1 MLKINIM
8 TMNSKQTSTAKFE
21 EFFATSYKDDVFQIL
36 EKYPDE
42 RSLNVNYHSL
52 EMFDPELADLL
63 IEKPE
68 EVIEAA
74 QIAIKNIDPL
84 VKDVDINIRFEHL
97 SNNIPLKDL
106 LSKYIGTFVSADGIV
121 RKTDEIRP
129 RIETGVFECRGCM
142 RLHEVEQTSSNTI
155 LEPSLCS
162 ECGGR
167 SFRLLQEESKYIDT
181 QTARMQ
187 EPLENLSGGTE
198 PKQMLMVL
206 EDDLVDELNPGDK
219 VRITGTLK
227 TFREERS
234 GKFKNYIYVNH
245 IEPLEQ
251 EFEELKLSEED
262 EEKIIELSQDPHI
275 YDKIIAST
283 APSIRGYRD
292 VKEAIALQL
301 FGGAAKEL
309 EDETKL
315 RGDIHILIVGDPG
328 IGKSQILKY
337 VSRLAPRSIYTSG
350 KGTSGA
356 GLTAAAVRDELGG
369 WSLEAGALVL
379 GDQGNVCVDELDK
392 MRSEDRSALHEALE
406 QQTVSIAKAGIMA
419 TLNSRC
425 SVLAAANPKFGR
437 FDRYKVLAEQID
449 LPAPI
454 ISRFDLIFVIEDK
467 PSREG
472 DSKLAEHILEIHK
485 ENTVDYEIEPELLR
499 KYIAYARK
507 NVNPKLTDEANEI
520 LREFYVNTRN
530 SNPEDQGAVPIT
542 ARQLEAIIRLSEAS
556 AKIKLKDYVEKE
568 DAEKAVRLQMACL
581 KEVGVDPETG
591 EMDADIVSGGT
602 PKSDR
607 DKIQRVTEEI
617 KLLEEE
623 FAGDAP
629 LNVLI
634 TNMNEKFNVSQEKTE
649 QIVRNLIQ
657 KGVIYEPSNGY
668 YRRVS

>member
-1 MLKINIM
+1 
-8 TMNSKQTSTAKFE
+8 MNSTTKSQTSIAKFE
-21 EFFATSYKDDVFQIL
+21 EFFATSYKDDVFKIL

-42 RSLNVNYHSL
+42 RSLNVDYQAL
-52 EMFDPELADLL
+52 EMFDPDLADLL
-63 IEKPE
+63 IDKPE
-68 EVIEAA
+68 EVIDAA

-84 VKDVDINIRFEHL
+84 VKDADINIRFENL
-97 SNNIPLKDL
+97 TNIIPLKGL
-106 LSKYIGTFVSADGIV
+106 LSKYIGTFVAADGIV

-142 RLHEVEQTSSNTI
+142 RLHEVEQTSASRI
-155 LEPSLCS
+155 IEPSLCS

-198 PKQMLMVL
+198 PKQMLMIL

-219 VRITGTLK
+219 VRITGTLR

-251 EFEELKLSEED
+251 EFEELQLSEED
-262 EEKIIELSQDPHI
+262 EEKIIELSKDPHI
-275 YDKIIAST
+275 YDKIIKST

-301 FGGAAKEL
+301 FGGAAKQL

-437 FDRYKVLAEQID
+437 FDQFKVLAEQID

-472 DSKLAEHILEIHK
+472 DAKLAEHILKTHQY
-485 ENTVDYEIEPELLR
+485 NTIEYEIEPDLLR

-507 NVNPKLTDEANEI
+507 NINPHLTDEANEV

-530 SNPEDQGAVPIT
+530 SNPEEQGAVPIT

-556 AKIKLKDYVEKE
+556 AKIKLKDTVDKE

-581 KEVGVDPETG
+581 KAVGVDPETG
-591 EMDADIVSGGT
+591 EIDVDIISGTT

-607 DKIQRVTEEI
+607 DKMQRVSEEI

-623 FAGDAP
+623 YAGNAP
-629 LNVLI
+629 MNVLLS
-634 TNMNEKFNVSQEKTE
+634 NMSEKYGVSEDKTE
-649 QIVRNLIQ
+649 QIVRNLVR
-657 KGVIYEPSNGY
+657 KGIIYEPSHGY
-668 YRRVS
+668 FRLA

>member
-1 MLKINIM
+1 
-8 TMNSKQTSTAKFE
+8 MNSTAKTQTSTAKFE
-21 EFFATSYKDDVFQIL
+21 EFFATSYKDDVFRIL

-42 RSLNVNYHSL
+42 RSLTVNYQSL
-52 EMFDPELADLL
+52 EIFDPELADLL

-68 EVIEAA
+68 EVIQAA

-84 VKDVDINIRFEHL
+84 VKDADINIRFENL
-97 SNNIPLKDL
+97 TNIIPLKDL
-106 LSKYIGTFVSADGIV
+106 LSKYIGTFVAADGIV

-142 RLHEVEQTSSNTI
+142 RLHEVEQTSGNHI
-155 LEPSLCS
+155 IEPSLCS

-198 PKQMLMVL
+198 PKQMLMIL

-251 EFEELKLSEED
+251 EFEELHLSEED

-275 YDKIIAST
+275 YDKIIKST

-301 FGGAAKEL
+301 FGGAAKQL

-472 DSKLAEHILEIHK
+472 DSKLAEHILKIHK

-499 KYIAYARK
+499 KYIAYARR
-507 NVNPKLTDEANEI
+507 NVNPQLTDEANEV
-520 LREFYVNTRN
+520 LKEFYVSTRN
-530 SNPEDQGAVPIT
+530 SNPEEQGAVPIT

-556 AKIKLKDYVEKE
+556 AKIKLKEFVEKE

-591 EMDADIVSGGT
+591 EIDVEILEGGT

-629 LNVLI
+629 LNVLLS
-634 TNMNEKFNVSQEKTE
+634 NMSEKYGVSEDKTE
-649 QIVRNLIQ
+649 QIVRNLKQ
-657 KGVIYEPSNGY
+657 KGVIFEPNTGY
-668 YRRVS
+668 FRRV

>member
-1 MLKINIM
+1 M
-8 TMNSKQTSTAKFE
+8 TMNSTNKTQTSTAKFE
-21 EFFATSYKDDVFQIL
+21 EFFATSYKDDVFKIL

-42 RSLNVNYHSL
+42 RSLTVNYQSL
-52 EMFDPELADLL
+52 EMFDPNLADLL

-68 EVIEAA
+68 EVIASA

-84 VKDVDINIRFEHL
+84 VKDAEINIRFENL
-97 SNNIPLKDL
+97 TNVIPLKTL

-142 RLHEVEQTSSNTI
+142 RLHEVEQTSGNRI
-155 LEPSLCS
+155 IEPSLCS

-251 EFEELKLSEED
+251 EFEELQLSEED
-262 EEKIIELSQDPHI
+262 EEKIIELSKDPHI
-275 YDKIIAST
+275 YDKIIKST

-301 FGGAAKEL
+301 FGGAAKQL

-350 KGTSGA
+350 KGTTGA

-472 DSKLAEHILEIHK
+472 DSKLAEHILKIHK
-485 ENTVDYEIEPELLR
+485 ENTVEYEIEPDLLR

-507 NVNPKLTDEANEI
+507 NIKPHLTDEANEV

-530 SNPEDQGAVPIT
+530 SNSEEQGPVPIT

-556 AKIKLKDYVEKE
+556 AKIKLKETVDKE

-591 EMDADIVSGGT
+591 EMDVDIVGGGT

-617 KLLEEE
+617 KNLEEE
-623 FAGDAP
+623 YAGQAP
-629 LNVLI
+629 LNVLLS
-634 TNMNEKFNVSQEKTE
+634 NMSEKYGISEDKTE
-649 QIVRNLIQ
+649 QIVKNLVQ
-657 KGVIYEPSNGY
+657 KGVIYQPTNGY
-668 YRRVS
+668 FRRVV

>member
-1 MLKINIM
+1 
-8 TMNSKQTSTAKFE
+8 MNSTTKSQTSIAKFE
-21 EFFATSYKDDVFQIL
+21 EFFATTYKDDVFKIL

-42 RSLNVNYHSL
+42 RSLNVDYQAL
-52 EMFDPELADLL
+52 EIFDPDLADLL

-68 EVIEAA
+68 EVIDAA
-74 QIAIKNIDPL
+74 RLAIKNIDPL
-84 VKDVDINIRFEHL
+84 VKDADINIRFA
-97 SNNIPLKDL
+97 NMTNIVPLKTL
-106 LSKYIGTFVSADGIV
+106 LSKYIGTFVAADGIV

-142 RLHEVEQTSSNTI
+142 RLHEVEQSSANRI
-155 LEPSLCS
+155 IEPSLCS

-187 EPLENLSGGTE
+187 EPLENLSGGSE
-198 PKQMLMVL
+198 PKQMLMIL
-206 EDDLVDELNPGDK
+206 EDDLVDKLNPGDK

-251 EFEELKLSEED
+251 EFEEIQLSEED
-262 EEKIIELSQDPHI
+262 EEKILELSKDPHI
-275 YDKIIAST
+275 YEKIIKST
-283 APSIRGYRD
+283 APSIRGYRE

-301 FGGAAKEL
+301 FGGSAKQL

-350 KGTSGA
+350 KGTTGA

-392 MRSEDRSALHEALE
+392 MRAEDRSALHEALE

-467 PSREG
+467 PSKEG
-472 DSKLAEHILEIHK
+472 DSKLADHILKIHK
-485 ENTVDYEIEPELLR
+485 ENTIDYEIEPDLLR

-507 NVNPKLTDEANEI
+507 TANPVLTDEANEV
-520 LREFYVNTRN
+520 LKEFYVSTRN
-530 SNPEDQGAVPIT
+530 SNPEEQGPVPIT
-542 ARQLEAIIRLSEAS
+542 ARQLEAIIRLAEAS
-556 AKIKLKDYVEKE
+556 AKIKLKDKVEKE
-568 DAEKAVRLQMACL
+568 DAEKAVQLQMKCL

-591 EMDADIVSGGT
+591 ELDADIVSGVT

-623 FAGDAP
+623 YGGTAP

-634 TNMNEKFNVSQEKTE
+634 SNMSDKYSVSEDKTE
-649 QIVRNLIQ
+649 QIVRNLVQ
-657 KGVIYEPSNGY
+657 KGVIYQPTTGY
-668 YRRVS
+668 FRRVV

>member
-1 MLKINIM
+1 MM
-8 TMNSKQTSTAKFE
+8 MNSTSKTQTSTAKFE
-21 EFFATSYKDDVFQIL
+21 EFFATSYKDDVFKIL

-42 RSLNVNYHSL
+42 RSLNVNYQSL
-52 EMFDPELADLL
+52 EIFDPELADLL

-68 EVIEAA
+68 EVIQAA

-84 VKDVDINIRFEHL
+84 VKDADINIRFENL
-97 SNNIPLKDL
+97 TNIIQLKDL
-106 LSKYIGTFVSADGIV
+106 LSKYIGTFVAADGIV

-142 RLHEVEQTSSNTI
+142 RLHEVEQTSANHI
-155 LEPSLCS
+155 IEPSLCS

-198 PKQMLMVL
+198 PKQMLMIL

-251 EFEELKLSEED
+251 EFEELHLSEED

-275 YDKIIAST
+275 YDKIIKST

-301 FGGAAKEL
+301 FGGAAKQL

-467 PSREG
+467 PSRDG
-472 DSKLAEHILEIHK
+472 DAKLADHILKIHK

-499 KYIAYARK
+499 KYIAYARR
-507 NVNPKLTDEANEI
+507 NVNPQLTDEANDV
-520 LREFYVNTRN
+520 LKEFYVSTRN
-530 SNPEDQGAVPIT
+530 SNPEEQGAVPIT

-556 AKIKLKDYVEKE
+556 AKIKLKEYVEKE

-591 EMDADIVSGGT
+591 EIDVEILEGGT

-629 LNVLI
+629 LNVLLS
-634 TNMNEKFNVSQEKTE
+634 NMSEKYGVSEDKTE
-649 QIVRNLIQ
+649 QIVRNLKQ
-657 KGVIYEPSNGY
+657 KGVIYEPNTGY
-668 YRRVS
+668 FRRVL

>member
-1 MLKINIM
+1 
-8 TMNSKQTSTAKFE
+8 MNSTTKSQTSIAKFE
-21 EFFATSYKDDVFQIL
+21 EFFATSYKDDVFKIL

-42 RSLNVNYHSL
+42 RSLNVDYRAL
-52 EMFDPELADLL
+52 EIFDPDLADLL
-63 IEKPE
+63 IDKPE
-68 EVIEAA
+68 EVIDSAR
-74 QIAIKNIDPL
+74 IAIKNIDPL
-84 VKDVDINIRFEHL
+84 VKDADINIRFEHL
-97 SNNIPLKDL
+97 SNIIPLKTL
-106 LSKYIGTFVSADGIV
+106 LSKYIGTFVAADGIV

-142 RLHEVEQTSSNTI
+142 RLHEVEQSSANRI
-155 LEPSLCS
+155 IEPSLCS

-167 SFRLLQEESKYIDT
+167 SFRLLQEESKYVDT

-198 PKQMLMVL
+198 PKQMLMIL
-206 EDDLVDELNPGDK
+206 EDDLVDKLNPGDK

-245 IEPLEQ
+245 IEALEQ
-251 EFEELKLSEED
+251 EFEELQLSEED
-262 EEKIIELSQDPHI
+262 EEQIIELSKDPNI
-275 YDKIIAST
+275 YDKIIKST

-301 FGGAAKEL
+301 FGGAAKQL

-350 KGTSGA
+350 KGTTGA

-467 PSREG
+467 PSKER
-472 DSKLAEHILEIHK
+472 DSKLAEHILKTHQF
-485 ENTVDYEIEPELLR
+485 NTVDYEIEPELLR

-507 NVNPKLTDEANEI
+507 NINPRLTEEANEV
-520 LREFYVNTRN
+520 LKEFYVSTRN
-530 SNPEDQGAVPIT
+530 SNPEEQGAVPIT

-556 AKIKLKDYVEKE
+556 AKIKLKETVDKE
-568 DAEKAVRLQMACL
+568 DAEKAVRLQLACL

-591 EMDADIVSGGT
+591 ELDADIVSGGT

-617 KLLEEE
+617 KHLEEE

-634 TNMNEKFNVSQEKTE
+634 SNMSEKYGVSEDKTE

-657 KGVIYEPSNGY
+657 KGVIYQPTTGY
-668 YRRVS
+668 FRRVV

>member
-1 MLKINIM
+1 
-8 TMNSKQTSTAKFE
+8 
-21 EFFATSYKDDVFQIL
+21 
-36 EKYPDE
+36 
-42 RSLNVNYHSL
+42 
-52 EMFDPELADLL
+52 
-63 IEKPE
+63 
-68 EVIEAA
+68 
-74 QIAIKNIDPL
+74 
-84 VKDVDINIRFEHL
+84 
-97 SNNIPLKDL
+97 
-106 LSKYIGTFVSADGIV
+106 
-121 RKTDEIRP
+121 
-129 RIETGVFECRGCM
+129 
-142 RLHEVEQTSSNTI
+142 
-155 LEPSLCS
+155 
-162 ECGGR
+162 
-167 SFRLLQEESKYIDT
+167 
-181 QTARMQ
+181 
-187 EPLENLSGGTE
+187 
-198 PKQMLMVL
+198 MLMIL
-206 EDDLVDELNPGDK
+206 EDDLVDKLNPGDK

-245 IEPLEQ
+245 IEALEQ
-251 EFEELKLSEED
+251 EFEELHLSEED
-262 EEKIIELSQDPHI
+262 EEEILELSKDPHI
-275 YDKIIAST
+275 YEKIIKST
-283 APSIRGYRD
+283 APSIKGYRD

-301 FGGAAKEL
+301 FGGASKQL

-350 KGTSGA
+350 KGTTGA

-437 FDRYKVLAEQID
+437 FDRYKILAEQID

-467 PSREG
+467 PSREK
-472 DSKLAEHILEIHK
+472 DSELAEHILKTHQF
-485 ENTVDYEIEPELLR
+485 NTVDYEIEPELLR

-507 NVNPKLTDEANEI
+507 NVNPRLTEDANNV
-520 LREFYVNTRN
+520 LKEFYVSTRN
-530 SNPEDQGAVPIT
+530 SNPEEQGAVPIT

-556 AKIKLKDYVEKE
+556 AKIKLKETVERE

-591 EMDADIVSGGT
+591 EIDSDIVSGGT

-607 DKIQRVTEEI
+607 DKIKLVTEEI
-617 KLLEEE
+617 KQLEEE
-623 FAGDAP
+623 YNGEAP
-629 LNVLI
+629 LNVILSH
-634 TNMNEKFNVSQEKTE
+634 MSDKYGVSEDKTE
-649 QIVRNLIQ
+649 QIIKNLRQ
-657 KGVIYEPSNGY
+657 KGVIYEPTPGY
-668 YRRVS
+668 YKEA

>member
-1 MLKINIM
+1 M
-8 TMNSKQTSTAKFE
+8 TMNSTNKTQTSTAKFE
-21 EFFATSYKDDVFQIL
+21 EFFATSYKDDVFKIL

-42 RSLNVNYHSL
+42 RSLTVNYQSL
-52 EMFDPELADLL
+52 EMFDPNLADLL

-68 EVIEAA
+68 EVIASA

-84 VKDVDINIRFEHL
+84 VKDAEINIRFENL
-97 SNNIPLKDL
+97 TNVIPLKTL

-142 RLHEVEQTSSNTI
+142 RLHEVEQTSGNRI
-155 LEPSLCS
+155 IEPSLCS
-162 ECGGR
+162 ECSGR

-234 GKFKNYIYVNH
+234 GKFKNYIHVNH

-251 EFEELKLSEED
+251 EFEELQLSEED
-262 EEKIIELSQDPHI
+262 EEKIIELSKDPHI
-275 YDKIIAST
+275 YDKIIKST

-301 FGGAAKEL
+301 FGGAAKQL

-350 KGTSGA
+350 KGTTGA

-472 DSKLAEHILEIHK
+472 DSKLAEHILKIHK
-485 ENTVDYEIEPELLR
+485 ENTVEYEIEPDLLR

-507 NVNPKLTDEANEI
+507 NIKPHLTDEANEV

-530 SNPEDQGAVPIT
+530 SNSEEQGPVPIT

-556 AKIKLKDYVEKE
+556 AKIKLKETVDKE

-591 EMDADIVSGGT
+591 EMDVDIVGGGT

-617 KLLEEE
+617 KNLEEE
-623 FAGDAP
+623 YAGQAP
-629 LNVLI
+629 LNVLLS
-634 TNMNEKFNVSQEKTE
+634 NMSEKYGISEDKTE
-649 QIVRNLIQ
+649 QIVKNLVQ
-657 KGVIYEPSNGY
+657 KGVIYQPTNGY
-668 YRRVS
+668 FRRVV

>member
-1 MLKINIM
+1 
-8 TMNSKQTSTAKFE
+8 MNSSAKSQSSVNKFE
-21 EFFATSYKDDVFQIL
+21 EFFSTSYKDDVFNIL

-42 RSLNVNYHSL
+42 RSLTIDYNNL
-52 EMFDPELADLL
+52 EIFDPELADLL
-63 IEKPE
+63 VEKPE
-68 EVIEAA
+68 EVLESSENAVR
-74 QIAIKNIDPL
+74 NIDPL
-84 VKDVDINIRFEHL
+84 VKDADINIRIENL
-97 SNNIPLKDL
+97 SNHIALKFL
-106 LSKYIGTFVSADGIV
+106 LSKYIGKFVSCDGIV

-142 RLHEVEQTSSNTI
+142 RLHEVEQRSDSRI
-155 LEPSLCS
+155 VEPSLCS

-167 SFRLLQEESKYIDT
+167 SFRLLQEESKYVDT

-198 PKQMLMVL
+198 PKQILMVL

-251 EFEELKLSEED
+251 EFEELQISEED
-262 EEKIIELSQDPHI
+262 EAKILELANDPHIHEKIIR
-275 YDKIIAST
+275 ST
-283 APSIRGYRD
+283 APSIKGYRD

-301 FGGAAKEL
+301 FGGSARIL
-309 EDETKL
+309 EDETRL

-328 IGKSQILKY
+328 IGKSQMLKY
-337 VSRLAPRSIYTSG
+337 VSKLAPRSIYTSG
-350 KGTSGA
+350 KGTTGA

-437 FDRYKVLAEQID
+437 FDRFKVLAEQID
-449 LPAPI
+449 LPSPI
-454 ISRFDLIFVIEDK
+454 LSRFDLIFVVEDK
-467 PSREG
+467 PSVKN
-472 DSKLAEHILEIHK
+472 DSELADHILKIHQEHSINSEI
-485 ENTVDYEIEPELLR
+485 DSDLLR

-507 NVNPKLTDEANEI
+507 NVNPTLSNEAI
-520 LREFYVNTRN
+520 TVLKEFYVSTRN
-530 SNPEDQGAVPIT
+530 SSADEESPVPIT
-542 ARQLEAIIRLSEAS
+542 ARQLEAIIRLAEAS
-556 AKIKLKDYVEKE
+556 AKLKLRDEVLKE
-568 DAEKAVRLQMACL
+568 DADKAVRLQLACL

-591 EMDADIVSGGT
+591 EIDIDKVEGRT

-607 DKIQRVTEEI
+607 DKLQRILSEIEELTEEYN
-617 KLLEEE
+617 
-623 FAGDAP
+623 GNAP
-629 LNVLI
+629 INVLMS
-634 TNMNEKFNVSQEKTE
+634 NMEDKYDMSNEKVEGIIK
-649 QIVRNLIQ
+649 NLKQ
-657 KGVIYEPSNGY
+657 KGIIYEPTEGY
-668 YRRVS
+668 LRKA

>member
-1 MLKINIM
+1 
-8 TMNSKQTSTAKFE
+8 MNSTTKSQTSIAKFE
-21 EFFATSYKDDVFQIL
+21 EFFATLYKDDVFKVL

-42 RSLNVNYHSL
+42 RSLNVDYQTL
-52 EMFDPELADLL
+52 EVFDPDLADLL
-63 IEKPE
+63 IDKPE
-68 EVIEAA
+68 EVINAA
-74 QIAIKNIDPL
+74 RLAIKNIDPL
-84 VKDVDINIRFEHL
+84 VKDADINIRFANL
-97 SNNIPLKDL
+97 SNIIPLKTL
-106 LSKYIGTFVSADGIV
+106 LSKYIGTFVAADGIV

-142 RLHEVEQTSSNTI
+142 RLHEVEQTSANRI
-155 LEPSLCS
+155 IEPSLCS

-167 SFRLLQEESKYIDT
+167 SFRLLQEESHYIDT

-198 PKQMLMVL
+198 PKQMLMIL
-206 EDDLVDELNPGDK
+206 EDDLVDKLNPGDK

-251 EFEELKLSEED
+251 EFEEIQLSEED
-262 EEKIIELSQDPHI
+262 EEKILELSKDPNI
-275 YDKIIAST
+275 YDKIIKST

-301 FGGAAKEL
+301 FGGSAKQL

-350 KGTSGA
+350 KGTTGA

-392 MRSEDRSALHEALE
+392 MRAEDRSALHEALE

-425 SVLAAANPKFGR
+425 SVLAAANPKFGK
-437 FDRYKVLAEQID
+437 FDSYKILAEQID

-467 PSREG
+467 PTREG
-472 DSKLAEHILEIHK
+472 DSKLADHILKIHK
-485 ENTVDYEIEPELLR
+485 ENTIDYEIEPDLLR

-507 NVNPKLTDEANEI
+507 TANPILTDEANQV
-520 LREFYVNTRN
+520 LKEFYVNTRN
-530 SNPEDQGAVPIT
+530 SNPEEQSTVPIT
-542 ARQLEAIIRLSEAS
+542 ARQLEAIIRLAEAS
-556 AKIKLKDYVEKE
+556 AKIKLKDFVEKE

-581 KEVGVDPETG
+581 KQVGIDPETG
-591 EMDADIVSGGT
+591 EIEVGVLSGAP

-607 DKIQRVTEEI
+607 DKIQRVSDEI

-623 FAGDAP
+623 YAGNAP

-634 TNMNEKFNVSQEKTE
+634 SNMSDKYGVSEDKTE
-649 QIVRNLIQ
+649 QIVKNLVQ
-657 KGVIYEPSNGY
+657 KGVLYQPTTGY
-668 YRRVS
+668 FRHV